1 MGPRIAGVTVLS
13 ATHRSR
19 VRRLKKRGSH
29 DRELVHRVLDEGFV
43 CHVGFVV
50 DGEPYVLPTAYGR
63 DGDTLYLHGAA
74 ASRMLQVLG
83 SGARACVTVTLI
95 DGLVLAR
102 SAFHHSMNYRS
113 VVLFGPA
120 REVTDPSEKA
130 RALDA
135 IVDHIVPGRTAHA
148 RAPNAAELAGTKVV
162 ALAID
167 EGSAKLR
174 EGPPIDDAED
184 MTHPA
189 WAGVIPFRH
198 VPDEPVPEQHGAT
211 PEHVWRRSLPRTQ
224 PFEERRGE
232 LVLSSDPAR
241 IDVDRVHDYL
251 ARESY
256 WSRGVSRDRLERSL
270 RGSMVV
276 GVYDGSAQVGF
287 ARLVTDR
294 ATFAH
299 LCDVFVLEPYRGR
312 GIARWMIGY
321 FRGRPELQGL
331 RRWLLGTVDAH
342 GLYEKLGFSRLA
354 HPERMMEI
362 HRAYDG

>member
-1 MGPRIAGVTVLS
+1 MTELS

-19 VRRLKKRGSH
+19 VRRLKKRGSY
-29 DRELVHRVLDEGFV
+29 DREFVHRVLDEGFV

-63 DGDTLYLHGAA
+63 DRDTLYLHGAA

-135 IVDHIVPGRTAHA
+135 IVDHIVPGRSAHA
-148 RAPNAAELAGTKVV
+148 RAPNAVELSGTKVV

-189 WAGVIPFRH
+189 WAGVIPLRLM
-198 VPDEPVPEQHGAT
+198 PDEPLAEQRGAT
-211 PEHVWRRSLPRTQ
+211 PEHVWRRSVAPTSV
-224 PFEERRGE
+224 FEEQRGE
-232 LVLSSDPAR
+232 LLLSSDPAR
-241 IDVDRVHDYL
+241 VDLDRVHDYL
-251 ARESY
+251 TRESY
-256 WSRGVSRDRLERSL
+256 WSRGISRARFERSL

-276 GVYDGSAQVGF
+276 AVYDGSAQVAF
-287 ARLVTDR
+287 VRLVTDR
-294 ATFAH
+294 ATFAY

-312 GIARWMIGY
+312 GIARWMIEY
-321 FRGRPELQGL
+321 FRSRPELQGL
-331 RRWLLGTVDAH
+331 RRWLLGTADAH
-342 GLYEKLGFSRLA
+342 GLYEKLGFTRLS

-362 HRAYDG
+362 YRSYDG